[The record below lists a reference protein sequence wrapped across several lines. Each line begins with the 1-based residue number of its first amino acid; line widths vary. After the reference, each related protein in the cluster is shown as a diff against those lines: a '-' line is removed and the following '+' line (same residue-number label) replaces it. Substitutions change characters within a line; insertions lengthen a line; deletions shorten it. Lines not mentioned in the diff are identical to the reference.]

1 MKSLSLTA
9 TATLKTFVN
18 KDGEE
23 IEFVDI
29 KTDIDGIAVALA
41 LKDGTAKSLLKQKI
55 LKGGE

>member
-1 MKSLSLTA
+1 MKSLTLTA
-9 TATLKTFVN
+9 TATVKTFVN

-29 KTDIDGIAVALA
+29 KADLDGITVALA

-55 LKGGE
+55 LKGGV